1 MGEWGYGR
9 LFTTNINFGTKP
21 GEELL
26 ILNSETIDA
35 EDPRISEYAKSLLKS
50 DPKRTLIQFNG
61 FPKFKRLH
69 DGYLFVLV
77 GCIINS
83 ENNKTEAVILSERL
97 RMGNVPQSV
106 KRGDFSVKE
115 LVKCQAGYQGGKG
128 FREVDGQAYYMWE
141 EEDVYNFEEGTWK
154 WKVTLFVQKVV
165 MALLYLFTFGSL

>member
-1 MGEWGYGR
+1 M
-9 LFTTNINFGTKP
+9 
-21 GEELL
+21 
-26 ILNSETIDA
+26 NSETIDA

-154 WKVTLFVQKVV
+154 
-165 MALLYLFTFGSL
+165 